1 MSPQQTSGVATVMF
15 TDLEASTDTTTR
27 LGDDAAAAFFATHD
41 RIVREQ
47 FEAHGGRRVKST
59 GDGFLALFDSARS
72 AIACALAIQRDLAAQ
87 EDGPRVRI
95 GINAGEVREHESELF
110 GAAINL
116 AARVM
121 DRAAGGEILVTD
133 TVRQL
138 AGTMPAVR
146 FRDRGR
152 VALKGFPERQRL
164 HHVRAAD
171 AQPAPRLR
179 APRRSSRRPA
189 LAAALLA
196 VAAAAAAAIVLV
208 TAGDEK
214 AVHVR
219 PNSVAIIDP
228 DDAHVIEQVPVGV
241 RPTEVVAGGG
251 SVFVA
256 NTGDSTVTQIGARS
270 HRVAGTITPGMSVD
284 GLGAGPSGVWV
295 ADNASATAAS
305 IDPDFRTV
313 ATTVRTG
320 AVAGGP
326 AAAPVAVTADAAWIA
341 SSSNIAR
348 VDRRSG
354 RRIANVVVGN
364 SPSGVAAGAGG
375 VWVSDDI
382 DGTLRRIDPQTNEVV
397 ATIAVGQSA
406 SGVAV
411 GAGGVWV
418 PVPFEDRVKRIDPAT
433 EVVTDI
439 VPVNGAPAAVTI
451 GAGAV
456 WVSSRRNGIVTRIDP
471 DSARVTRTIR
481 LGNSPQGIAV
491 ADGAV
496 WVALQATPPRPA
508 SAGGGADVLR
518 VLWPVRLW
526 GGTDP
531 ALGGNAIQ
539 YATCA
544 QLFNYPDRPFPA
556 GAQLEP
562 EVAAAMPSVSDGG
575 RTHTIRVRSGFRF
588 SPPSNAPVTAE
599 SFARVLERGLN
610 RRSESY
616 AAYLMRDIVGAADY
630 TAGRAKHIAG
640 VTAHG
645 DTLTIRLTAPSLT
658 LPARLASIQFCAVP
672 PTTPISASGVQA
684 IPMAGPYYI
693 ASEVPKRRLV
703 LRRNPNYHGDR
714 PARLREIDFDLEVTA
729 ARAAAAVEAG
739 RADYLPHVPV
749 ERVAELDRRYGPRS
763 AAARAGRQR
772 YFSGTLPILN
782 YFVFNTHRPL
792 FAATR
797 MRQAVNTALDR
808 RALAARLP
816 LPPPGGRPG
825 RPTDQFIPPG
835 TPGFRDA
842 AIYPLGAPDLTEA
855 RRLAG
860 SGRRRTAVL
869 ITCDFRG
876 CLEHGRVVRRNLAAI
891 GIDVEVKNLP
901 FEEMFTRLK
910 RPGEP
915 WDLGYFNW
923 FPDFVDPSDFFKR
936 YGYPDGPFVGGF
948 FRAGQLQRRIRPALR
963 LDGKSR
969 ADAFARIDAEA
980 ARAAVAV
987 PFATESTTD
996 FFSDRIGCQVNQ
1008 PIYGISL
1015 GALCIRR

>member
-15 TDLEASTDTTTR
+15 TDLEGSTDTTTR

-47 FEAHGGRRVKST
+47 LEAHGGRRVKST
-59 GDGFLALFDSARS
+59 GDGFLALFDSARG
-72 AIACALAIQRDLAAQ
+72 AVACALAIQRELAAQ
-87 EDGPRVRI
+87 EGGPRVRI
-95 GINAGEVREHESELF
+95 GVNAGEVREDGGELF

-138 AGTMPAVR
+138 AGTMPDAR

-164 HHVRAAD
+164 HQVRAAD
-171 AQPAPRLR
+171 GQPAPRPQ
-179 APRRSSRRPA
+179 APRRRSRRPA
-189 LAAALLA
+189 LAAALLLA
-196 VAAAAAAAIVLV
+196 GAAAAAIVLV
-208 TAGDEK
+208 TAGDGE
-214 AVHVR
+214 AVDVL
-219 PNSVAIIDP
+219 PNNVAILDP

-241 RPTEVVAGGG
+241 RPTEVVAGAG

-256 NTGDSTVTQIGARS
+256 NAGDKTVTEIGASS
-270 HRVAGTITPGMSVD
+270 HRVAGTITPGISID
-284 GLGAGPSGVWV
+284 GLGAGPSDVWV
-295 ADNASATAAS
+295 ADNARATAVS
-305 IDPDFRTV
+305 IDPGFRAVASTV
-313 ATTVRTG
+313 PTG
-320 AVAGGP
+320 AVGP
-326 AAAPVAVTADAAWIA
+326 SAAPVAVTADDAWIA
-341 SSSNIAR
+341 SSSKVAR
-348 VDRRSG
+348 VDRRSA
-354 RRIANVVVGN
+354 RRVANVVVGN
-364 SPSGVAAGAGG
+364 SPSGVAVGAGS

-382 DGTLRRIDPQTNEVV
+382 DGTLRRIDPESNEVV

-418 PVPFEDRVKRIDPAT
+418 PVPVEDRVKRIDPAT
-433 EVVTDI
+433 EAVADT
-439 VPVNGAPAAVTI
+439 VPVEGGPAAIAV

-456 WVSSRRNGIVTRIDP
+456 WVTSRRNGTVTRIDP
-471 DSARVTRTIR
+471 GTAHVTHTIP
-481 LGNSPQGIAV
+481 LGDSPQGVAV
-491 ADGAV
+491 AGGAV
-496 WVALQATPPRPA
+496 WVALQAGSPPVA
-508 SAGGGADVLR
+508 TAGGAADVLR
-518 VLWPVRLW
+518 VMWPVRFW

-531 ALGGNAIQ
+531 VSGGDSVL

-544 QLFNYPDRPFPA
+544 LLFNFPDRPFPE
-556 GAQLEP
+556 GAELQP

-599 SFARVLERGLN
+599 TFERVLERGLDK
-610 RRSESY
+610 RSQSY
-616 AAYLMRDIVGAADY
+616 AAYQMRDIVGAADY

-640 VTAHG
+640 VTARG

-658 LPARLASIQFCAVP
+658 LPARLANLHYCAVP
-672 PTTPISASGVQA
+672 PTTPVSASGVQS

-693 ASEVPKRRLV
+693 ASDVPKRRLV
-703 LRRNPNYHGDR
+703 LRRNPNYDGDR
-714 PARLREIDFDLEVTA
+714 PARMREIVFDLEATA
-729 ARAAAAVEAG
+729 ARATASVEAG
-739 RADYLPHVPV
+739 RADYLSNVPV
-749 ERVAELDRRYGPRS
+749 ERVAELDQRYGPRS

-772 YFSGTLPILN
+772 YFSGTLPVLN

-792 FAATR
+792 FASTR

-835 TPGFRDA
+835 TPAFRDA
-842 AIYPLGAPDLTEA
+842 AIYPLGPDLEKA
-855 RRLAG
+855 RRLVG
-860 SGRRRTAVL
+860 NGRRRTAVL

-901 FEEMFTRLK
+901 FEEMFTRLA
-910 RPGEP
+910 RRGEP

-923 FPDFVDPSDFFKR
+923 FIDSTDPSDFFAR
-936 YGYPDGPFVGGF
+936 FGYPDGPFVGGF
-948 FRAGQLQRRIRPALR
+948 FREEQLQRRIRPALLLR
-963 LDGKSR
+963 GKAR
-969 ADAFARIDAEA
+969 ADAFAEIDADA

-987 PFATESTTD
+987 PFATEATTE

-1008 PIYGISL
+1008 PVYGISL
-1015 GALCIRR
+1015 GALCLRD